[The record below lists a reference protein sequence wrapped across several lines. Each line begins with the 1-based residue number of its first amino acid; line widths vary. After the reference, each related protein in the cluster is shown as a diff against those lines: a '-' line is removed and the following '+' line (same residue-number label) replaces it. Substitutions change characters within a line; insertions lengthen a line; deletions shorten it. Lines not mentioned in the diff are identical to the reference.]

1 MKKVILIVIL
11 SILSISFAAFLL
23 NAYQLQKNYFNKS
36 TGESVQEL
44 AEEVA
49 IVPKSVYLPYSK
61 IEYDKAI
68 AEKRVALLYFSSNW
82 CSECQEQNN
91 INSEVLLEM
100 LDDSIVGLNIHILDS
115 ETTIETDALAQK
127 FEVTKENSFVILGKD
142 GAVAYK
148 HTGMLDGNLLKQKLQ
163 EVILK

>member
-1 MKKVILIVIL
+1 M
-11 SILSISFAAFLL
+11 F

-36 TGESVQEL
+36 TSESAQEL
-44 AEEVA
+44 VEEVA

-68 AEKRVALLYFSSNW
+68 TEKRVVLLYFSSNW
-82 CSECQEQNN
+82 CTECQEQNN
-91 INSEVLLEM
+91 TNTAVLLEM
-100 LDDSIVGLNIHILDS
+100 LDESIVGLNIHILDS
-115 ETTIETDALAQK
+115 ETTTETDALAQK

-148 HTGMLDGNLLKQKLQ
+148 YAGLLDSNLLKQKLQ

>member
-1 MKKVILIVIL
+1 MKKVILFIIL
-11 SILSISFAAFLL
+11 TILSISFAAFLFS
-23 NAYQLQKNYFNKS
+23 AYQLQKNYFNKS
-36 TGESVQEL
+36 VAESIQEP
-44 AEEVA
+44 ADEVH
-49 IVPKSVYLPYSK
+49 VPKSVYLPYSK

-68 AEKRVALLYFSSNW
+68 AEKRVVLLYFSSNW
-82 CSECQEQNN
+82 CSECQEQND

-115 ETTIETDALAQK
+115 ETTTETDALAQK

-148 HTGMLDGNLLKQKLQ
+148 YTGMLDSNLLKQKLQ
-163 EVILK
+163 EVISK